1 MLEMNSRNSGKEMIS
16 DEKDKNGNKQEDK
29 K

>member
-16 DEKDKNGNKQEDK
+16 GEKDKNGNKQEDK